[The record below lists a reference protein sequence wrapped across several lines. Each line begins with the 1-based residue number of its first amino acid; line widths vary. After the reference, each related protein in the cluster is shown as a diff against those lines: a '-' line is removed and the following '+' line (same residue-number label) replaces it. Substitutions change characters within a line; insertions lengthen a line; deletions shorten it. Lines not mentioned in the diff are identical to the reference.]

1 MHGSEGGGDDGRGS
15 ADPEHKET
23 SVLQGHLV
31 MVVGDNIAK
40 VPSVIAIN

>member
-1 MHGSEGGGDDGRGS
+1 MHGSGGGGDDGRGS